1 MLRQDFAVFAARC
14 FHELNP
20 RTELG
25 MNSFSEGWAQFT
37 FYRLSSYFTVNTS
50 YYAQQRRNIT
60 PQLKKLPK
68 NRK

>member
-37 FYRLSSYFTVNTS
+37 FYRLSSYFSVNTP
-50 YYAQQRRNIT
+50 YYA
-60 PQLKKLPK
+60 
-68 NRK
+68 